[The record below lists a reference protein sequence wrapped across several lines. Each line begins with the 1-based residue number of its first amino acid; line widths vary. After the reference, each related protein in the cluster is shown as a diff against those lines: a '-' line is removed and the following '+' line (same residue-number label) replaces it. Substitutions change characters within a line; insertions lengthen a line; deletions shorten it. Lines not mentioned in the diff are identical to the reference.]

1 MLKCKVNRVI
11 SVLAEAG
18 KTGIQLTMKLSR
30 EKALPIIMAALA
42 EDLGTGDI
50 TSSVLFEKDINVIAN
65 IIINEECVVCGLDVV
80 RWVFNAVDEKINFRP
95 LCDDG
100 CSAKKGKKIASL
112 TGPVKGILSGERTA
126 LNFLGRLSGVAT
138 LTSKFTKK
146 VKGAS
151 TKIFDTRKT
160 MPGWRVLEK
169 YAVRIG
175 GGCNHRMG
183 LWDGI
188 LIKDNHIKASGV
200 KSQVSRVKAIKQAV
214 EMAKTKGYKNI
225 EVEVEDL
232 KECKVALDAGADII
246 MLDNMKVEDVKKA
259 IKMKKRSKAILE
271 VSGGITLDNVSK
283 YAKTKIDRISIG
295 FLTHSALSIDFSL
308 DLC

>member
-1 MLKCKVNRVI
+1 
-11 SVLAEAG
+11 
-18 KTGIQLTMKLSR
+18 MKLSR
-30 EKALPIIMAALA
+30 EKVLPIIMAALA

-65 IIINEECVVCGLDVV
+65 IIVNEECVVCGLDVV

-100 CSAKKGKKIASL
+100 CSVKKGKKIASL

-126 LNFLGRLSGVAT
+126 LNFLGRLSGVTT

-151 TKIFDTRKT
+151 AKIFDTRKT

-232 KECKVALDAGADII
+232 KECKAALDAGADII
-246 MLDNMKVEDVKKA
+246 MLDNMKVEDVQKA

>member
-1 MLKCKVNRVI
+1 
-11 SVLAEAG
+11 
-18 KTGIQLTMKLSR
+18 MKLSR
-30 EKALPIIMAALA
+30 EKVLPIIMAALT
-42 EDLGTGDI
+42 EDLGAGDI

-65 IIINEECVVCGLDVV
+65 IFANEECVICGLDVV

-100 CSAKKGKKIASL
+100 NSVKKGKKIASL
-112 TGPVKGILSGERTA
+112 IGPVKGILSGERTA
-126 LNFLGRLSGVAT
+126 LNFLGRLCGVAT

-146 VKGAS
+146 VKGSRA
-151 TKIFDTRKT
+151 KIFDTRKT
-160 MPGWRVLEK
+160 TPGWRVLEK

-183 LWDGI
+183 LWDGV
-188 LIKDNHIKASGV
+188 LIKDNHLQGLQLAVKGEKLKNIK
-200 KSQVSRVKAIKQAV
+200 RAV
-214 EMAKTKGYKNI
+214 ETAKVKGYKNI

-232 KECKVALDAGADII
+232 KEYKAALDASADIV

-259 IKMKKRSKAILE
+259 VKMKKRSKVALE
-271 VSGGITLDNVSK
+271 ISGGITLDNVSK

-295 FLTHSALSIDFSL
+295 FLTHSAPSIDFSL

>member
-1 MLKCKVNRVI
+1 
-11 SVLAEAG
+11 
-18 KTGIQLTMKLSR
+18 MKLSR
-30 EKALPIIMAALA
+30 EKVLPIIMAALT
-42 EDLGTGDI
+42 EDLGAGDI

-65 IIINEECVVCGLDVV
+65 IFANEECVICGLDVV

-100 CSAKKGKKIASL
+100 NSVKKGKKIASL
-112 TGPVKGILSGERTA
+112 IGPVKGILSGERTA
-126 LNFLGRLSGVAT
+126 LNFLGRLCGVAT

-146 VKGAS
+146 VKGSRA
-151 TKIFDTRKT
+151 KIFDTRKT
-160 MPGWRVLEK
+160 TPGWRVLEK

-183 LWDGI
+183 LWDGV
-188 LIKDNHIKASGV
+188 LIKDNHLQGLQLAVKGEKLKNIK
-200 KSQVSRVKAIKQAV
+200 RAV
-214 EMAKTKGYKNI
+214 ETAKVKGYKNI

-232 KECKVALDAGADII
+232 KEYKAALDASADIV

-259 IKMKKRSKAILE
+259 VKMKKRSKAALE
-271 VSGGITLDNVSK
+271 ISGGITLDNISK

-295 FLTHSALSIDFSL
+295 FLTHSAPSIDFSL

>member
-1 MLKCKVNRVI
+1 
-11 SVLAEAG
+11 
-18 KTGIQLTMKLSR
+18 MKLSR
-30 EKALPIIMAALA
+30 EKVLPIIMAALT
-42 EDLGTGDI
+42 EDLGAGDI

-65 IIINEECVVCGLDVV
+65 IFANEECVVCGLDVV

-100 CSAKKGKKIASL
+100 NSVKKGKKIASL
-112 TGPVKGILSGERTA
+112 IGPVKGILSGERTA
-126 LNFLGRLSGVAT
+126 LNFLGRLCGVAT

-146 VKGAS
+146 VKGSRA
-151 TKIFDTRKT
+151 KIFDTRKT
-160 MPGWRVLEK
+160 TPGWRVLEK

-183 LWDGI
+183 LWDGV
-188 LIKDNHIKASGV
+188 LIKDNHLQGLQLAVKGEKLKNIK
-200 KSQVSRVKAIKQAV
+200 RAV
-214 EMAKTKGYKNI
+214 ETAKVKGYKNI

-232 KECKVALDAGADII
+232 KEYKAALDASADIV

-259 IKMKKRSKAILE
+259 VKMKKRSKVALE
-271 VSGGITLDNVSK
+271 ISGGITLDNVSK

-295 FLTHSALSIDFSL
+295 FLTHSAPSIDFSL

>member
-1 MLKCKVNRVI
+1 M
-11 SVLAEAG
+11 
-18 KTGIQLTMKLSR
+18 
-30 EKALPIIMAALA
+30 PIIMAALA

-95 LCDDG
+95 LRDDG
-100 CSAKKGKKIASL
+100 CSVKKGKKIALL

-146 VKGAS
+146 VKGSAA
-151 TKIFDTRKT
+151 KIFDTRKT

-175 GGCNHRMG
+175 GGRNHRMG
-183 LWDGI
+183 LWDGV
-188 LIKDNHIKASGV
+188 LIKDNHIESLRLKAGGSRL
-200 KSQVSRVKAIKQAV
+200 QVIKQAV
-214 EMAKTKGYKNI
+214 EAARRKGCKNI

-232 KECKVALDAGADII
+232 KEYKTALDAGADII
-246 MLDNMKVEDVKKA
+246 MLDNMKVEDIKKA
-259 IKMKKRSKAILE
+259 VGLRLKARGPKPILE

-295 FLTHSALSIDFSL
+295 FLTHSAPSIDFSL

>member
-1 MLKCKVNRVI
+1 
-11 SVLAEAG
+11 
-18 KTGIQLTMKLSR
+18 MKLSR
-30 EKALPIIMAALA
+30 EKVLPIIMAALT

-65 IIINEECVVCGLDVV
+65 IFANEECVVCGLDVV

-100 CSAKKGKKIASL
+100 NSVKKGKKIASL
-112 TGPVKGILSGERTA
+112 IGPVKGILSGERTA
-126 LNFLGRLSGVAT
+126 LNFLGRLCGVAT

-146 VKGAS
+146 VKGSRA
-151 TKIFDTRKT
+151 KIFDTRKT
-160 MPGWRVLEK
+160 TPGWRVLEK

-183 LWDGI
+183 LWDGV
-188 LIKDNHIKASGV
+188 LIKDNHLQGLQLAVKGEKLKNIK
-200 KSQVSRVKAIKQAV
+200 RAV
-214 EMAKTKGYKNI
+214 ETAKVKGYKNI

-232 KECKVALDAGADII
+232 KEYKAALDASADIV

-259 IKMKKRSKAILE
+259 VKMKKRSKVALE
-271 VSGGITLDNVSK
+271 ISGGITLDNVSK

-295 FLTHSALSIDFSL
+295 FLTHSAPSIDFSL